1 MNRQEESERGH
12 MARQILEN
20 PLYAESIQV
29 LKSAIYDKW
38 RACPLR
44 DRDGAHELKLMDKLL
59 TDFEG
64 YFKQVLETGKLAD
77 IQTEQDRKL
86 TLLKRAGVR

>member
-1 MNRQEESERGH
+1 M
-12 MARQILEN
+12 
-20 PLYAESIQV
+20 
-29 LKSAIYDKW
+29 
-38 RACPLR
+38 
-44 DRDGAHELKLMDKLL
+44 HELKLMDKLL

-64 YFKQVLETGKLAD
+64 FFKQVLETGKLAD